1 MRRRWAPCVPGA
13 ALVLCALL
21 VGKISFAA
29 PGPREVIDETANQV
43 LVVLRD
49 KSLEKQQ
56 KIHRIEDIA
65 YARFDFDTISR
76 LVLAR
81 NWNSLSDSQQR
92 EFVKEFKEHL
102 SVTYGR
108 NVDSYSNEKV
118 VIVSDREEAR
128 GDWTVKTKI
137 IRSTGDDFQ
146 VDYRLRQKD
155 ADWKII
161 DVVIEGVSLIANF
174 RSQFQDI
181 ISSGGIDH
189 LITLLREKN
198 AAGETIVE
206 NPKLKPKD

>member
-1 MRRRWAPCVPGA
+1 MRKRWVPCVPGT
-13 ALVLCALL
+13 ALVVCALL
-21 VGKISFAA
+21 VGQILLAA
-29 PGPREVIDETANQV
+29 VGPREVIEETANQV
-43 LVVLRD
+43 LAVLRD

-81 NWNSLSDSQQR
+81 NWNSLSESQKS

-118 VIVSDREEAR
+118 VIGADREEAR

-137 IRSTGDDFQ
+137 VRSSGDDFQ

-155 ADWKII
+155 GEWKVI

-174 RSQFQDI
+174 RSQFQDL
-181 ISSGGIDH
+181 ISSGGVDH

>member
-1 MRRRWAPCVPGA
+1 MSGHSARCK
-13 ALVLCALL
+13 LVALL
-21 VGKISFAA
+21 VGLLLVARSSLAA
-29 PGPREVIDETANQV
+29 PGPRDVIDQTANQV

-49 KSLEKQQ
+49 KSLDKQQ
-56 KIHRIEDIA
+56 KIHRIEEIV

-81 NWNSLSDSQQR
+81 NWGSLSDSQKSA
-92 EFVKEFKEHL
+92 FVKEFKEHL

-108 NVDSYSNEKV
+108 NVDSYNNEKV
-118 VIVSDREEAR
+118 VVGSDREEAR

-137 IRSTGDDFQ
+137 TRSTGDDFQ

-155 ADWKII
+155 GEWKVI

-181 ISSGGIDH
+181 ISNGGVDH